1 MNPLDFLTKE
11 GIKYKVYEHKPV
23 YTVGEAKRLTGN
35 IPGVHCKNLFLRNRD
50 GQQHY
55 LIVLEEDREVDLRV
69 LSKLIGAK
77 NLSFASEERLY
88 KYLKLEPGSV
98 SPLGLV
104 NDETRHVKVYFDK
117 HLFDAE
123 ETAFHPNINT
133 STIVINTKELINF
146 IEALGYKIQKI

>member
-50 GQQHY
+50 GKQHY

>member
-1 MNPLDFLTKE
+1 MNPLDFLNNE

-23 YTVGEAKRLTGN
+23 YTIGEAKRLTGD
-35 IPGVHCKNLFLRNRD
+35 IPGVHCKNLFLRNRNGD
-50 GQQHY
+50 QHY

-69 LSKLIGAK
+69 LSQLIGAK

-117 HLFDAE
+117 DLCDAE

-133 STIVINTKELINF
+133 STIVINTKELFKF
-146 IEALGYKIQKI
+146 IEALGYKIQMI